1 MKAEKQ
7 PENKAKLL
15 GGVTG
20 KGWKPGQ
27 SGNPNGR
34 PKKGLAIA
42 DILNER
48 GDKVDPETGVTD
60 RERMLNQ
67 VYDEALKKHPETWAV
82 NFIARRTEGRSLER
96 IANVTDKPIRI
107 FDRCNG
113 NGTSSEQ
120 KS

>member
-1 MKAEKQ
+1 MSVDKQ
-7 PENKAKLL
+7 QNNTDKRLENLKPRWK
-15 GGVTG
+15 
-20 KGWKPGQ
+20 KGE

-42 DILNER
+42 DILNTK
-48 GDKVDPETGVTD
+48 GDELDEKTGIPKRELMLSNVYNLAIGQRPE
-60 RERMLNQ
+60 
-67 VYDEALKKHPETWAV
+67 KWAV
-82 NFIARRTEGRSLER
+82 EYISDRTEGRAIER
-96 IANVTDKPIRI
+96 RQDVSDKPIQI